1 MGDAA
6 GALTDLQLGSKI
18 PILLPMVKV
27 ALGTVAAFIGL
38 FFLEWNGAAADEG
51 AQPTHTLQF
60 AIPFFAVS
68 LILLLLGVRSV
79 RRTDGDSAK
88 LLVGIGIGLVAAVV
102 LLAVS
107 NSSL

>member
-38 FFLEWNGAAADEG
+38 FFLE
-51 AQPTHTLQF
+51 
-60 AIPFFAVS
+60 
-68 LILLLLGVRSV
+68 
-79 RRTDGDSAK
+79 
-88 LLVGIGIGLVAAVV
+88 
-102 LLAVS
+102 
-107 NSSL
+107 